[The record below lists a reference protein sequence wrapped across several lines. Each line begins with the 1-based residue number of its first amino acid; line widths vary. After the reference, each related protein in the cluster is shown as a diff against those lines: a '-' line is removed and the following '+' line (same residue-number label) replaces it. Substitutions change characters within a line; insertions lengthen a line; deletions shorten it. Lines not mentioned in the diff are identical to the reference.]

1 MSMSHKR
8 LIGTAA
14 IAALAIAGAM
24 FAWRAASDSPE
35 DLAQLSDAEK
45 LEIINGDDADAVA
58 ELLEAEEAAAQA
70 EFARR
75 RLERQQALAEIEV
88 QRGEAKERGAAY
100 WEDFDPESID
110 LTGFDFDITT
120 IPVSEERQAKLAEL
134 PIISGFDRAPAMTHP
149 PSKFDCNPS
158 RYGPIDKLLKREAAL
173 PMPVDASDVARALD
187 YLADR
192 AALETGDCSCATQ
205 TVPVEKGWGLLK
217 RIANHPSGEMIRGSF
232 AKEREM
238 TAVAVLFR
246 TALSDE
252 ARSFCAK
259 G

>member
-14 IAALAIAGAM
+14 VAALTIAGAM

-75 RLERQQALAEIEV
+75 RLERRQALAEIEV
-88 QRGEAKERGAAY
+88 QRSEAKERGAAY
-100 WEDFDPESID
+100 WDDFDPDSID
-110 LTGFDFDITT
+110 LTGFDFDISK
-120 IPVSEERQAKLAEL
+120 IVFSDERDAKFAEL
-134 PIISGFDRAPAMTHP
+134 PVVTDFERASEMTFP

-158 RYGPIDKLLKREAAL
+158 RFADIGALLKSRSPL
-173 PMPVDASDVARALD
+173 PMAVDRNDVVRMLD
-187 YLADR
+187 YLGDR
-192 AALETGDCSCATQ
+192 AALATGDCSCATQ
-205 TVPVEKGWGLLK
+205 AVPIEAGWQVVERL
-217 RIANHPSGEMIRGSF
+217 ATHPSGDAISGTSTKDRAIS
-232 AKEREM
+232 
-238 TAVAVLFR
+238 TILVLFR
-246 TALSDE
+246 TALE
-252 ARSFCAK
+252 AEVRSLCKK

>member
-1 MSMSHKR
+1 MSIPHKR
-8 LIGTAA
+8 LMGTAA
-14 IAALAIAGAM
+14 VTALAIAGAM

-75 RLERQQALAEIEV
+75 RLERQQALVEIED
-88 QRGEAKERGAAY
+88 QRSEAKERGAAY
-100 WEDFDPESID
+100 WGDFDPESIN

-134 PIISGFDRAPAMTHP
+134 PIVSGFDRAPEMTHP
-149 PSKFDCNPS
+149 PSKFDCNPT
-158 RYGPIDKLLKREAAL
+158 RFREIGDLLKTSPDL
-173 PMPVDASDVARALD
+173 PMPVDRNDIANLLD
-187 YLADR
+187 YLAFR
-192 AALETGDCSCATQ
+192 AALQTGDCSCATQ
-205 TVPVEKGWGLLK
+205 EVPAIEGWELARRL
-217 RIANHPSGEMIRGSF
+217 AEHPSAEKIRGSA
-232 AKEREM
+232 AKGRAM
-238 TAVAVLFR
+238 KSLGATAFYVLD
-246 TALSDE
+246 DE
-252 ARSFCAK
+252 VRSFCRK